1 MNKNLEDQKIQNE
14 INSFIDIILH
24 LDSYLFKGQNGLNS
38 LNQKISKLKL
48 SKNSQ
53 DLISQIIESSK
64 ISHYFCFNEKIKEIR
79 NNQGIMKAIN
89 EIFKSDQGKVD
100 NKLVIR
106 KINTYSFNQPML
118 NNNHSFYGSE
128 AELYFLKNFIHNKIL
143 NILKG
148 SFEMQFDKKNEKTK
162 NMNNN
167 YLNNRTKF
175 ILISHS
181 CLKNAKLM
189 NEYILNNQKLS
200 LNNNFIK
207 LNNSKA
213 LNPIDFKYYQNNIKK
228 YDLIMNDTSQV
239 FNFYKNPQNSSIINS
254 SNFNL
259 NKNSSSSYEKSSN
272 KINDFN
278 TIDISKNNNKKNI
291 FIKKNKILL
300 NKRKSDSQ
308 DKSTFLPVLNIQDHN
323 YKRRLKFKHKKVPS
337 FSSERMELINYNTK
351 NNIKIK
357 AQKTFL
363 DECIKESYRSL
374 RKINDLQ
381 RTKCFVDY
389 SKSSITSDKINIGK
403 KEEAPP
409 KEKRIFP
416 SFEYKSIYKYT
427 FNGRLPRTK
436 KKFHI

>member
-1 MNKNLEDQKIQNE
+1 MNKNLEDQKLQNE
-14 INSFIDIILH
+14 INSFTDIILH
-24 LDSYLFKGQNGLNS
+24 LDSYLFKGQDGLNS

-106 KINTYSFNQPML
+106 KINTFSFNQPML
-118 NNNHSFYGSE
+118 TNNHSFYGSE

-148 SFEMQFDKKNEKTK
+148 SFEMQFDKKNEKIK
-162 NMNNN
+162 NINNN

-213 LNPIDFKYYQNNIKK
+213 LNPINFKYYQNNIKK
-228 YDLIMNDTSQV
+228 YDLIMNDTSKV

-291 FIKKNKILL
+291 FIKKNKI
-300 NKRKSDSQ
+300 
-308 DKSTFLPVLNIQDHN
+308 
-323 YKRRLKFKHKKVPS
+323 
-337 FSSERMELINYNTK
+337 
-351 NNIKIK
+351 
-357 AQKTFL
+357 
-363 DECIKESYRSL
+363 
-374 RKINDLQ
+374 
-381 RTKCFVDY
+381 
-389 SKSSITSDKINIGK
+389 
-403 KEEAPP
+403 
-409 KEKRIFP
+409 
-416 SFEYKSIYKYT
+416 
-427 FNGRLPRTK
+427 
-436 KKFHI
+436 